1 MKAAVRYHYCSPDGL
16 TLREVP
22 IPAIRSDEVL
32 VKVKATTVN
41 RSDCGVL
48 TGKPYAIRL
57 FAGLFKPRKP
67 ITGTD
72 FSGIVVACGEQVDQF
87 QVGDL
92 VYGFLDIGLATH
104 AEYVAVPVS
113 KAILKKPEH
122 ITFEQAA
129 ASLEGAHYAYYFL
142 DKIPLQAG
150 DSVLINGGTGA
161 IGNAALQFLKHKQVR
176 VVVTCEAP
184 FVDYLY
190 KQGADYVIDYTREDF
205 TQFDEQFDAV
215 FDAVGKSSFGK
226 CKRLLKPI
234 GLYVSSELGPYW
246 QNPFLALAAPLM
258 PGKKVRFPLPFS
270 INKSME
276 FINEL
281 IEKKA
286 FTPLIDRNYLLEDIS
301 EAFNYVMSGQKKGNV
316 IIRFE

>member
-1 MKAAVRYHYCSPDGL
+1 MKAAVRYRYCPPNGL

-22 IPAIRSDEVL
+22 IPSIRSDEVL

-72 FSGIVVACGEQVDQF
+72 FSGIIVACGEQVEQF
-87 QVGDL
+87 QIGDL
-92 VYGFLDIGLATH
+92 VYGFFDVGLATH

-142 DKIPLQAG
+142 DKLKLSAG
-150 DSVLINGGTGA
+150 DAVLVNGGTGA
-161 IGNAALQFLKHKQVR
+161 IGNAAIQFLKYKKIR
-176 VVVTCEAP
+176 VVATCETA

-190 KQGADYVIDYTREDF
+190 KQGVDYVIDYTQEDF

-234 GLYVSSELGPYW
+234 GVYVSSELGPYW

-270 INKSME
+270 INKSMQ
-276 FINEL
+276 FIHEL
-281 IEKKA
+281 IEKGA

-301 EAFNYVMSGQKKGNV
+301 AAFNYVMSGQKKGNV
-316 IIRFE
+316 IIRFD

>member
-1 MKAAVRYHYCSPDGL
+1 MKAAVRYHYCSPDRL
-16 TLREVP
+16 KLREVS
-22 IPAIRSDEVL
+22 IPAIRADEVL

-57 FAGLFKPRKP
+57 FSGLFKPIKP

-72 FSGIVVACGEQVDQF
+72 FSGIIVARGEQVEQF
-87 QVGDL
+87 QIGDL
-92 VYGFLDIGLATH
+92 VYGFFDVGLGTH

-113 KAILKKPEH
+113 KAILKKPAH

-142 DKIPLQAG
+142 DKLPLYCG

-161 IGNAALQFLKHKQVR
+161 IGNAALQFLKYKQVR
-176 VVVTCEAP
+176 VVVTCEAS

-234 GLYVSSELGPYW
+234 GVYVSSELGPYW

-281 IEKKA
+281 IEKRA

-316 IIRFE
+316 IIRID